1 MANKVGSWSAGIPTL
16 GWSRTS
22 MVLIAVAAARQRL
35 VTSFLAGF
43 AVGAY
48 IRRLRSGGH

>member
-1 MANKVGSWSAGIPTL
+1 MAKVGCGSAGIPIL
-16 GWSRTS
+16 GSRSS

-35 VTSFLAGF
+35 ITSFLAGL